1 MALGQAGGD
10 VVIGQLIK
18 YGNFPTNFSDCGN
31 KGGRR
36 HCLHNQIKDAEP
48 GDGGIPILQ
57 GPAR

>member
-31 KGGRR
+31 KRGGDIVYIIR
-36 HCLHNQIKDAEP
+36 
-48 GDGGIPILQ
+48 
-57 GPAR
+57 